1 MKYGTNDSE
10 RSVMSINMFIK
21 SIGITLISPAMSLGT
36 LVNAA
41 SALPAPNAPT
51 NVVATAANAQITVTW
66 DAATTSGAA
75 VTGYKVLLSHTVG
88 SGSVSATCSTTTAR
102 TCVFAELTN
111 GTTYIATVEAK
122 SSSETSPASAK
133 VSAMP
138 FGASRAPG
146 IYRLIAQSGAFELF
160 ISAPAST
167 GGAAISTYQYSL
179 TGGDTWRT
187 LPMSAVVTGLK
198 HRTVYTVYVRALNKY
213 GMSAKSNPARVTT
226 R

>member
-10 RSVMSINMFIK
+10 RSVMSITRFIK
-21 SIGITLISPAMSLGT
+21 SLGITLITSAISLGS
-36 LVNAA
+36 LVSAA
-41 SALPAPNAPT
+41 SAVPAPNAPT

-88 SGSVSATCSTTTAR
+88 TGSVSATCSTTTAR
-102 TCVFAELTN
+102 TCVFAGLTN

-122 SSSETSPASAK
+122 SSSETSPASAQ
-133 VSAMP
+133 VIAMP
-138 FGASRAPG
+138 VGASKAPG
-146 IYRLIAQSGAFELF
+146 IYRIIAQSGAFEMF
-160 ISAPAST
+160 INAPTST
-167 GGAAISTYQYSL
+167 GGSAITSYQYSL

-187 LPMSAVVTGLK
+187 LPNSAVVTGLK
-198 HRTVYTVYVRALNKY
+198 HRTVYTVYVRALNAF

>member
-21 SIGITLISPAMSLGT
+21 SLGITLIASAMSLGT

-75 VTGYKVLLSHTVG
+75 VTGYKVLLSHANGT
-88 SGSVSATCSTTTAR
+88 GSVPALCFTTVAR
-102 TCVFAELTN
+102 TCVFAGLTN
-111 GTTYIATVEAK
+111 GTSYFVIVEAM
-122 SSSETSPASAK
+122 SSSEISPASTQLT
-133 VSAMP
+133 VMP
-138 FGASRAPG
+138 VGPSTAPVISR
-146 IYRLIAQSGAFELF
+146 IIAQSGAFELF
-160 ISAPAST
+160 IRMPAST

-198 HRTVYTVYVRALNKY
+198 HRTVYTVSFAHSIN
-213 GMSAKSNPARVTT
+213 ME
-226 R
+226 